1 MRRDLPNVFIG
12 DLPTWSLTSFP
23 FLRADRYVPAYYGI
37 LIVHALLLDTNVL
50 SELMRHTPDAGV
62 LEWFEKQ
69 VGAVFYISA
78 VTQAE
83 ILLGIALLSTGK
95 RRDALALA
103 ADQMFQEDFTGRCLP
118 FDEAAAVEYSLLV
131 AARTGAGC
139 PISTEDAQIASIAI
153 CHQLPLAT
161 RNIRDFVQIE
171 NLELYNPWAT
181 S

>member
-1 MRRDLPNVFIG
+1 VR
-12 DLPTWSLTSFP
+12 
-23 FLRADRYVPAYYGI
+23 
-37 LIVHALLLDTNVL
+37 ALLLDTNVL
-50 SELMRHTPDAGV
+50 SEMMRHTPDAGV
-62 LEWFEKQ
+62 LAWFEKQ
-69 VGAVFYISA
+69 IGAIFYISA

-83 ILLGIALLSTGK
+83 ILLGIALLPAGK

-118 FDEAAAVEYSLLV
+118 FNEAAAVEYSLLV
-131 AARTGAGC
+131 AARIDAGR
-139 PISTEDAQIASIAI
+139 PISTEDAQIAAIAI

-171 NLELYNPWAT
+171 KLEVRNPWAT